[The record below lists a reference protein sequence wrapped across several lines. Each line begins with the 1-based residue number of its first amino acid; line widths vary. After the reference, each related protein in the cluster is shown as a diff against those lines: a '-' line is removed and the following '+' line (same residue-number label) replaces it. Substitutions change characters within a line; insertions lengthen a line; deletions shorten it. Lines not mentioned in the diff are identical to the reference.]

1 MNKKIK
7 FCLHALAIATPVS
20 AITTVAT
27 ICSINVNHKNDQTP
41 KNGDIDKLLGKANLV
56 NPITNAIYSKVNGN
70 AKTVT
75 EINLVSMN
83 SITKDNNG
91 VSQRTISG
99 TFSFNKVADN
109 FTILVKYNLVSKSY
123 IIDQQ
128 SLTITTASSTTTPA
142 NGTHIDITTLLSK
155 EALETPFANA
165 LYTKMNSDAK
175 AVTNLTINNLT
186 KIINPTSNIF
196 QRTIDGTFTFKT
208 LANNFKAIV
217 QYDIINK
224 KYIIDQSHLTV
235 NTNQSNLEPQAADI
249 NKLLG
254 KANLVNPITNAIEDK
269 INNNATLV
277 SDLNFISMSSIT
289 KGQHGDFSR
298 KVEGTFSFNNE
309 TAKFNITI
317 KYNLVSKSYI
327 IDQSDLTITIDSS
340 GVITN
345 PTAMLNK
352 AFDTS
357 YNMIN
362 NKRVYNNTLLTKTF
376 NDALVNAVA
385 FAGNVYDYQLSSP
398 VTYDSDDITT
408 ATVETATFIGHA
420 NRLTADDQ
428 YDDSEVPFSLVISYN
443 WKTNQY
449 VTSDFAITGKSYKNV
464 LSLKN
469 MKIAISHSF
478 DNRKGEVLFSKLVDN
493 SSINNNNVLAPSI
506 KVRGMVRI
514 NGINS
519 LFTESVAYNYSPKAN
534 EDGYYSVSD
543 FTFPSLSQPF
553 KNINKQAI
561 SNAIINS
568 DDAKISQIINLS
580 KATSIN
586 NIDFDNNNLAIGSAL
601 YQGIALFDEDQ
612 NTQVQFYFSIK
623 ISYDYDS
630 QTYSATNAS
639 RNQPYFASYLTK
651 ANLEKDVPK
660 AALIATLA
668 AVTPNKESLIFDLMP
683 ETLNDNDYLH
693 PTIRIRGH
701 VESTDQKR
709 QMYFVDTVMY
719 NSVNNT
725 FYFTNEAKSTNT
737 IDPFV
742 LTAYDS
748 DAVLYLYALK
758 IAGSD
763 PLHATFA
770 ITTATLKYD
779 FYKNQTSVTIVATL
793 PIEGKTAQKINLH
806 VIFNY
811 DLKTYQISEII
822 S

>member
-1 MNKKIK
+1 
-7 FCLHALAIATPVS
+7 
-20 AITTVAT
+20 
-27 ICSINVNHKNDQTP
+27 
-41 KNGDIDKLLGKANLV
+41 
-56 NPITNAIYSKVNGN
+56 
-70 AKTVT
+70 
-75 EINLVSMN
+75 
-83 SITKDNNG
+83 
-91 VSQRTISG
+91 
-99 TFSFNKVADN
+99 
-109 FTILVKYNLVSKSY
+109 
-123 IIDQQ
+123 
-128 SLTITTASSTTTPA
+128 
-142 NGTHIDITTLLSK
+142 
-155 EALETPFANA
+155 
-165 LYTKMNSDAK
+165 MNSDAK

-327 IDQSDLTITIDSS
+327 IDQSDLTITINSS

-443 WKTNQY
+443 
-449 VTSDFAITGKSYKNV
+449 
-464 LSLKN
+464 
-469 MKIAISHSF
+469 
-478 DNRKGEVLFSKLVDN
+478 
-493 SSINNNNVLAPSI
+493 
-506 KVRGMVRI
+506 
-514 NGINS
+514 
-519 LFTESVAYNYSPKAN
+519 
-534 EDGYYSVSD
+534 
-543 FTFPSLSQPF
+543 
-553 KNINKQAI
+553 
-561 SNAIINS
+561 
-568 DDAKISQIINLS
+568 
-580 KATSIN
+580 
-586 NIDFDNNNLAIGSAL
+586 
-601 YQGIALFDEDQ
+601 
-612 NTQVQFYFSIK
+612 
-623 ISYDYDS
+623 
-630 QTYSATNAS
+630 
-639 RNQPYFASYLTK
+639 
-651 ANLEKDVPK
+651 
-660 AALIATLA
+660 
-668 AVTPNKESLIFDLMP
+668 
-683 ETLNDNDYLH
+683 
-693 PTIRIRGH
+693 
-701 VESTDQKR
+701 
-709 QMYFVDTVMY
+709 
-719 NSVNNT
+719 
-725 FYFTNEAKSTNT
+725 
-737 IDPFV
+737 
-742 LTAYDS
+742 
-748 DAVLYLYALK
+748 
-758 IAGSD
+758 
-763 PLHATFA
+763 
-770 ITTATLKYD
+770 
-779 FYKNQTSVTIVATL
+779 
-793 PIEGKTAQKINLH
+793 
-806 VIFNY
+806 
-811 DLKTYQISEII
+811 
-822 S
+822 